1 MTAQPIAM
9 YSAEEYLEL
18 ERAAEYKSEYYR
30 GEIFAM
36 AGAGRNHNRI
46 KENLSIEIGFFLKGK
61 SCQSF
66 SSDMRVHIP
75 ENTLYTYPDLLILC
89 GKPEFL
95 DGQTDTMLNPSVII
109 EVLSPSTE
117 SYDRGKKFR
126 FYRGIDSLVEYIL
139 IDSTELSAE
148 VHRKGSDDSWR
159 LSSAAYDIESNIE
172 IGHIGLTLKMS
183 DIYSQTEGIV

>member
-1 MTAQPIAM
+1 M

-18 ERAAEYKSEYYR
+18 ERAADYKSEYYR

-46 KENLSIEIGFFLKGK
+46 KENLSGEVYIALKGK

-75 ENTLYTYPDLLILC
+75 ENTLYTYPDLVILC

-95 DGQTDTMLNPSVII
+95 DQQTDTLLNPSVII
-109 EVLSPSTE
+109 EVLSSGTGE
-117 SYDRGKKFR
+117 YDRGQKFHL
-126 FYRGIDSLVEYIL
+126 YRSIPSLVEYVL
-139 IDSTELSAE
+139 IDSRKLTAE
-148 VHRKGSDDSWR
+148 VHRKADSGLWV
-159 LSSAAYDIESNIE
+159 LASEAYAIDEFIKIS
-172 IGHIGLTLKMS
+172 HIGLQLKMS
-183 DIYSQTEGIV
+183 DIYAQTDDII